1 MSKDTFKK
9 CIWLITFA
17 IILYL
22 ALHKISEIGAL
33 LRMLLNVSAPVLF
46 GTILAFLLNIPLRFL
61 EERVFAKLWK
71 KAPKLAR
78 FKRGICMVLTYI
90 LVLAVVSA
98 VLAFALT
105 QLSTSISKFV
115 SEVPDYM
122 KQVEAFVVELAA
134 RFDLSEQIW
143 RGWVEQLGDLWSLV
157 SNYASDVVTFVYKLV
172 SSTMS
177 GVFTVL
183 IGLIFSVYALASK
196 ERLCSIFTRLKQAY
210 LPQKARPMV
219 DRVFSEGYQNLTNFF
234 GGQLIEALIVGV
246 LCLVGMLILRLPYAP
261 LVSTIVAVTNI
272 IPIFGP
278 WIGGAFAAVII
289 LLENPVQALIFLI
302 FVVVL
307 QQFESNLIYP
317 RVVGRAVGLSGIWVF
332 VAITLGGGLFGLAG
346 MLFAVPVMATLYDLL
361 SVCTNDRLAMLQV
374 RAKRSPAAAS
384 SSETQKEGKQ

>member
-1 MSKDTFKK
+1 M
-9 CIWLITFA
+9 
-17 IILYL
+17 
-22 ALHKISEIGAL
+22 
-33 LRMLLNVSAPVLF
+33 
-46 GTILAFLLNIPLRFL
+46 
-61 EERVFAKLWK
+61 
-71 KAPKLAR
+71 
-78 FKRGICMVLTYI
+78 
-90 LVLAVVSA
+90 
-98 VLAFALT
+98 
-105 QLSTSISKFV
+105 
-115 SEVPDYM
+115 
-122 KQVEAFVVELAA
+122 
-134 RFDLSEQIW
+134 
-143 RGWVEQLGDLWSLV
+143 
-157 SNYASDVVTFVYKLV
+157 
-172 SSTMS
+172 
-177 GVFTVL
+177 
-183 IGLIFSVYALASK
+183 
-196 ERLCSIFTRLKQAY
+196 
-210 LPQKARPMV
+210 
-219 DRVFSEGYQNLTNFF
+219 
-234 GGQLIEALIVGV
+234 
-246 LCLVGMLILRLPYAP
+246 ILRLPYAP